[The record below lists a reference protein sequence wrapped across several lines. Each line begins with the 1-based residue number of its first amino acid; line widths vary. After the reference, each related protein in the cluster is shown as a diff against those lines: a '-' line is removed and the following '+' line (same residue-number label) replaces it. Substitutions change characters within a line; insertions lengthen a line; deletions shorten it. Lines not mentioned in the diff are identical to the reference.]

1 MPPGYFPCGS
11 LRIGHDSD
19 LGRLFCTRELAWPKR
34 NLDFALFPV
43 GRPRS
48 ETPMEWLFVFGH
60 IMFGRRLSR
69 RQGDS
74 TMTVNAGMFI
84 KLRKY

>member
-1 MPPGYFPCGS
+1 
-11 LRIGHDSD
+11 
-19 LGRLFCTRELAWPKR
+19 
-34 NLDFALFPV
+34 
-43 GRPRS
+43 
-48 ETPMEWLFVFGH
+48 MEWLFVFGH